1 MIRPF
6 VILLFLTGLLSD
18 GATLEF
24 SGLKTYTRGDLI
36 DQIAG
41 RLEFIQ
47 RGKATDYRAD
57 DAAFLVESYLRL
69 HGLPDATVSGEVISA
84 KRIKLTVDEGLA
96 QFLGPITIKGAEKP
110 EAIEEQFRAPFPESG
125 KRRAFQAEAV
135 ESGLA
140 RVRDLL
146 HADGYWKGS
155 ATSQRGARNAQSE
168 IPFTL
173 TVAPGI
179 LFTLA
184 PVELKSPVEATADLQ
199 EKLLRQT
206 GKTATAEAINSIRN
220 TISESYRRRG
230 YSDIS
235 VEISNELLE
244 RKLKLFVTVVP
255 GKKFT
260 VRSFQT
266 AGLQKT
272 QKSRIQN
279 RFDDLVGKNYDEDRI
294 NTEIEKLLTTGAF
307 EGIRLETVE
316 SPNNTVDLTL
326 HLKESKARG
335 YSFALGYGSI
345 EGYVVGARY
354 YDRNLW
360 GRLWNLSA
368 GIELTGLG
376 VLGEVSLTNPY
387 FLNKE
392 LNLANR
398 AFLITRDFKNYTKL
412 QGGFGSELSWK
423 RGDHYSA
430 ALGFEI
436 SQTSIDSPLPKNL
449 IGPDDYFV
457 NRISFRQLYD
467 RRNDPA
473 LPSDGWYARLENSI
487 GLAAGE
493 GAVGFFQT
501 EAQVSFYKTIGEKN
515 ALNLG
520 LRGGWILPT
529 ENEENLPIDL
539 RKFLGGANTI
549 RSFPELEMGPS
560 FANLALGGTAWWV
573 ANAEFT
579 RSLVGPVKGLLFV
592 DAAGLD
598 SETDMAVGVGVR
610 IDLPVGPI
618 RLEYGHSLSRDPGE
632 PSGAF
637 HFAIGTTF

>member
-1 MIRPF
+1 MRLAP
-6 VILLFLTGLLSD
+6 VILFLLGVLCPAASLDFVGLRSFTKD
-18 GATLEF
+18 
-24 SGLKTYTRGDLI
+24 DL
-36 DQIAG
+36 QEAIAG
-41 RLEFIQ
+41 RLDYIHK
-47 RGKATDYRAD
+47 RKATPYRAD
-57 DAAFLVESYLRL
+57 DAAFLVETYLRA
-69 HGLPDATVSGEVISA
+69 HGLQDATVLGEVVSPT
-84 KRIKLTVDEGLA
+84 RIRLIINEGLP
-96 QFLGPITIKGAEKP
+96 QFLGPITVTGSDQV
-110 EAIEEQFRAPFPESG
+110 EEIQSQFRAPFPLSG
-125 KRRAFQAEAV
+125 RRRAFLADSIET
-135 ESGLA
+135 GLK
-140 RVRDLL
+140 RTRDLL
-146 HADGYWKGS
+146 NADGYWKANVTSIQGS
-155 ATSQRGARNAQSE
+155 RNADGE
-168 IPFTL
+168 IPFSLQVT
-173 TVAPGI
+173 PGP
-179 LFTLA
+179 LFTLSSSKLDTPVA
-184 PVELKSPVEATADLQ
+184 PSIILQQKLKESEGQKATS
-199 EKLLRQT
+199 
-206 GKTATAEAINSIRN
+206 EAINSIRR

-230 YSDIS
+230 YS
-235 VEISNELLE
+235 EISLAMSRELDGS
-244 RKLKLFVTVVP
+244 KLRLFFTLIP

-260 VRSFQT
+260 VRSLT
-266 AGLQKT
+266 TEGLEKT
-272 QKSRIQN
+272 QPSRVEA
-279 RFDDLVGKNYDEDRI
+279 RFAGMTGKNYDEDRL
-294 NTEIEKLLTTGAF
+294 NTEIKKLLTTGAF
-307 EGIRLETVE
+307 DSIRLESTD
-316 SPNNTVDLTL
+316 SGNNNIDITL
-326 HLKESKARG
+326 HLKEAKARG
-335 YSFALGYGSI
+335 YSFTLGYGSI
-345 EGYVVGARY
+345 EGYVIGARY
-354 YDRNLW
+354 YDRNIW

-368 GIELTGLG
+368 GLELTGLG